1 MARSTSETGNVTT
14 SSFMSTVPASDICVE
29 LPLASVLVNPA
40 STHRPTAS
48 DPTTQVI
55 SRHGKGSNDL
65 WVIAARSGTATAD
78 VTISGLPPAITSGK
92 VYTEGRSV
100 SVKDGSFTD
109 SFDRWGVHV
118 YRFSPTEH

>member
-1 MARSTSETGNVTT
+1 MTDLSREINA
-14 SSFMSTVPASDICVE
+14 SS
-29 LPLASVLVNPA
+29 PLASVLVNPA

-65 WVIAARSGTATAD
+65 WVIAARSGAATAD